1 MKPAAQ
7 PSINGLSSSSPG
19 SGAAPAVLTEKQQ
32 AIYDLVRL
40 VSEGG
45 QGKTQPEAAAILGIS
60 RSVVNKTMQVV
71 YRKLGIRKG
80 KGHGE
85 SGEKQSTEVRRPA
98 VAAAAIEAAADPVA
112 LTQKEA
118 IERVNEHLRAS
129 GMPDKVSDALVR
141 RLKVKYANAV
151 FATRDLRSNEI
162 IEMLG
167 NKISLVAEFLDDKVV
182 AEASA
187 RDLMLGLGVMI
198 EKRNLLRGEPTAI
211 ISDHERKKL
220 HELAPALL
228 AEIRRRGMTVEGTV
242 TEKIVEPA

>member
-1 MKPAAQ
+1 MKSAAQ
-7 PSINGLSSSSPG
+7 PSVIGLSSSPG
-19 SGAAPAVLTEKQQ
+19 SGAAPVVPLTEKQQ
-32 AIYDLVRL
+32 AIYDLVRPQ
-40 VSEGG
+40 SEGG
-45 QGKTQPEAAAILGIS
+45 QGKTQPEAAAMLGIS

-71 YRKLGIRKG
+71 YRKLGLRKG
-80 KGHGE
+80 KGHGT
-85 SGEKQSTEVRRPA
+85 SGEKQSAEMRRPE

-112 LTQKEA
+112 LTQAEA
-118 IERVNEHLRAS
+118 IDRVNEQLRAA
-129 GMPDKVSDALVR
+129 GVNDKVSTALVR

-242 TEKIVEPA
+242 TEKIVESV

>member
-1 MKPAAQ
+1 MDSAAQ
-7 PSINGLSSSSPG
+7 PLTAGTSSSSPVV
-19 SGAAPAVLTEKQQ
+19 GAALAVLTEKQR
-32 AIYDLVRL
+32 AIYDLLRPVA
-40 VSEGG
+40 EGG
-45 QGKTQPEAAAILGIS
+45 QGKTQPEAAALLGIS

-71 YRKLGIRKG
+71 YRKLGVRKG
-80 KGHGE
+80 KGHGD
-85 SGEKQSTEVRRPA
+85 SGEKQSAEVRRPE

-118 IERVNEHLRAS
+118 IERVNEQLRAA
-129 GMPDKVSDALVR
+129 GLPAKVSEALVR
-141 RLKVKYANAV
+141 RLKVKYADSV
-151 FATRDLRSNEI
+151 FAARDLRSNEI

-167 NKISLVAEFLDDKVV
+167 KKISLVAEYLDDKVV

-211 ISDHERKKL
+211 ISDHDRKKL

-228 AEIRRRGMTVEGTV
+228 AEINRRGLTVEGVVTGKTV
-242 TEKIVEPA
+242 EAA